1 MRQPAPFALG
11 ALGAALA
18 LLSPAPL
25 AGADAARDTREASA
39 FAPQARVNT
48 APTTL
53 PRSQSVAPVPVG
65 TDYDM
70 YCSGFLGPLDQQW
83 VGAVVSAAKVEAQ
96 TIFMETDILYVDIG
110 ENKGVIPGQEFWIH
124 RPDEVVYRYDSLLDE
139 AGRIYMTQ
147 ALARVVCVQEASSIV
162 EIVRTCGDV
171 QVGDVLLP
179 FEPMPIPLVR
189 RTRPYTSCE
198 PGSGKLLGHIL
209 QTKDRVIP
217 IGDKTI
223 VFLDLGEGDGIAP
236 GDFFTVFRTRGQAKG
251 VRTILG
257 ELAVLKTQPHTA
269 VAVVTLTNDA
279 MFAGDEIE
287 LK

>member
-1 MRQPAPFALG
+1 MRQPPPFALG
-11 ALGAALA
+11 VLGAALA
-18 LLSPAPL
+18 LLSPSPL
-25 AGADAARDTREASA
+25 SGADAAKGTREAAA
-39 FAPQARVNT
+39 FVPQGRVST
-48 APTTL
+48 AP
-53 PRSQSVAPVPVG
+53 PPIARSQSVAPVPIG

-70 YCSGFLGPLDQQW
+70 YCSGFLGPPDQQW
-83 VGAVVSAAKVEAQ
+83 VGSVVSAAKVEAQ
-96 TIFMETDILYVDIG
+96 SIFMETDIVYIDIG
-110 ENKGVIPGQEFWIH
+110 ENQGVIPGQEFWIN
-124 RPDEVVYRYDSLLDE
+124 RPDEIVYRYGSLLDQ

-147 ALARVVCVQEASSIV
+147 ALARVVCVQEQSSIV
-162 EIVRTCGDV
+162 EIVRSCSDV
-171 QVGDVLLP
+171 QVGDLLLP
-179 FEPMPIPLVR
+179 FEPLPIPLVR

-209 QTKDRVIP
+209 QTKDRVVP

-223 VFLDLGEGDGIAP
+223 VFLDVGDGEGIAP

-257 ELAVLKTQPHTA
+257 EVAVLKTQPHTA